1 MQLSWRSCRCRLFAP
16 MRLRLLVQTSQ
27 AKRARFDYDRGPGA
41 AVLSDSPG
49 EFRVNNPFQKPTDLG
64 SPTTTRVIRTRLHG
78 VDLLFNSRLNKGTAF
93 TEAERD
99 VFGLHGLLPPHVGTL
114 EDQRLRRKRVLD
126 SRDTP
131 FGKYSNMRDLQDNN
145 ETAFYSMIEHYTEE
159 LLPIVYTPAVG
170 EGCQRFSEIWRRPR
184 GLFISYPNR
193 ERIDQILAEKRYDD
207 VRCIVV
213 SDGERILGLGDQGA
227 GGMGIPIGKMALYTA
242 LGGIPPEHCLPILLD
257 AGTDNEKLLHDPIY
271 IGWQHQRVRGQ
282 EYDDFVEAFV
292 RAVERR
298 WPHILLQWEDFA
310 GTNAARLLERY
321 RDRLCTF
328 NDDIQGTAA
337 VTTATLLAAANATGI
352 PISQQTIAMFGAGSA
367 GIGIIDLIVAAMK
380 EQGLSDEQARNRI
393 YAFNRYG
400 LLVEGARGI
409 KESQRQ
415 LVRKRAD
422 IEGWKLEGGE
432 DVSLLDVVRNAKV
445 TVLAGVSAQAGA
457 FTEEVVREMARHT
470 ETPIIFPL
478 SNPTSKAEASP
489 AEILRWTQGRALV
502 GTGSPFPPVEVDGR
516 TMRVS
521 QVNNSFIFPGLA
533 LGILVSQARRVT
545 DGMIMAAARSLAGLS
560 PSREDKSAPLLPAIG
575 ESRRVAM
582 VVSEAVAR
590 QAIAEGVAEIE
601 EEAGLPERIR
611 EYVWNPV
618 YVPYERIERGRSTDV
633 P

>member
-1 MQLSWRSCRCRLFAP
+1 VNETSPSPSPASENLS
-16 MRLRLLVQTSQ
+16 V
-27 AKRARFDYDRGPGA
+27 
-41 AVLSDSPG
+41 V
-49 EFRVNNPFQKPTDLG
+49 
-64 SPTTTRVIRTRLHG
+64 RTRLHG

-93 TEAERD
+93 TERERD

-114 EDQRLRRKRVLD
+114 EDQRERRKRVLD
-126 SRDTP
+126 SRETP

-145 ETAFYSMIEHYTEE
+145 ETLFYSMIEHYTEE
-159 LLPIVYTPAVG
+159 LLPVVYTPAVG

-193 ERIDQILAEKRYDD
+193 DRIDQILADSRYDD

-271 IGWQHQRVRGQ
+271 IGWQHARVRGQ
-282 EYDDFVEAFV
+282 EYDDFVDAFV
-292 RAVERR
+292 TAVRKR
-298 WPHILLQWEDFA
+298 WPQILLQWEDFA
-310 GTNAARLLERY
+310 GANAARLLERY

-337 VTTATLLAAANATGI
+337 VTTATLLAAVHATGV
-352 PISQQTIAMFGAGSA
+352 PLSQQTIAMFGAGSA
-367 GIGIIDLIVAAMK
+367 GIGIIDLLVAAMR
-380 EQGLSDEQARNRI
+380 EEGLSDEHARSRV

-409 KESQRQ
+409 KESQRP
-415 LVRKRAD
+415 LVRQRTD
-422 IEGWKLEGGE
+422 ITGWNLEGG
-432 DVSLLDVVRNAKV
+432 DDITLLDVVRNAKV

-457 FTEEVVREMARHT
+457 FTEEIVREMARHI
-470 ETPIIFPL
+470 ERPIIFPL
-478 SNPTSKAEASP
+478 SNPTSKAEATP
-489 AEILRWTQGRALV
+489 ADLMRWTEGRALV
-502 GTGSPFPPVEVDGR
+502 GTGSPFPPVEINGR
-516 TMRVS
+516 VTRIS

-533 LGILVSQARRVT
+533 LGILVAQAQRVT
-545 DGMIMAAARSLAGLS
+545 DGMIMAAARTLASLS
-560 PSREDKSAPLLPAIG
+560 PSREDRDAPLLPPIG
-575 ESRRVAM
+575 DSRRVAI

-590 QAIAEGVAEIE
+590 QAHAEGVAGIKSG
-601 EEAGLPERIR
+601 ADIPSRIR
-611 EYVWNPV
+611 EYVWNPE
-618 YVPYERIERGRSTDV
+618 YVPYERIYRGRATDE